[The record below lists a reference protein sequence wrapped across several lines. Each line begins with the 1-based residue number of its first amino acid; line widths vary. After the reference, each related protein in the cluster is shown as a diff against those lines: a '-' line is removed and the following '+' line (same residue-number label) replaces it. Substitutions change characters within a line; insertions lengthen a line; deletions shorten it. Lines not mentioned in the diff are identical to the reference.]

1 VPKKPL
7 AMKVLLFNKQ
17 NKTLLKVGK
26 ILRKVLKAHMT
37 QLRKSLD
44 KSGVRSSK
52 QLDKKLNKQAKL

>member
-1 VPKKPL
+1 
-7 AMKVLLFNKQ
+7 MKVLLFNKQ